1 MKARQV
7 IFMAQSV
14 AALLLMGGAG
24 LAAKELSAA
33 TGAESRETGPRSLA
47 WLPADLPALP
57 QQGPALCPRE
67 YLTPAQGAAL
77 LAAASAAFK
86 DQAAWNDYAAVLRR
100 KIQEGA
106 GLQPWPERTPLNAV
120 VTSRRAFDLY
130 SVENVRLET
139 VPGVY
144 ACGNL
149 YRPLHP
155 TGLMPAV
162 LTTHGHTVAIKD
174 ATDWA
179 RHGRFNE
186 GVQRRAAILARMGA
200 VVLTLDAFGNGDSLI
215 QFGPEAHRHPETM
228 TMQLWNNLR
237 ALDFLSG
244 LDGVDPKRLA
254 VTGESGGATQALL
267 LTALDERVAVSVP
280 VVMVSSYFFGGCPCE
295 SGLPVHRSAEHFA
308 NNAMIAALAA
318 PRPMLVVSDGKDWT
332 KFTPD
337 VEFPY
342 LQSVYGLFGAKGKV
356 ANVHLP
362 MEGHDYGPSKRSAM
376 YQFMADHLGLAD
388 DPALRD
394 ENAVTIETPQTLRC
408 FADESSLPA
417 GAKRDAAEA
426 FAGLMRLQPKG

>member
-1 MKARQV
+1 
-7 IFMAQSV
+7 
-14 AALLLMGGAG
+14 
-24 LAAKELSAA
+24 
-33 TGAESRETGPRSLA
+33 
-47 WLPADLPALP
+47 
-57 QQGPALCPRE
+57 
-67 YLTPAQGAAL
+67 
-77 LAAASAAFK
+77 
-86 DQAAWNDYAAVLRR
+86 
-100 KIQEGA
+100 
-106 GLQPWPERTPLNAV
+106 
-120 VTSRRAFDLY
+120 
-130 SVENVRLET
+130 
-139 VPGVY
+139 
-144 ACGNL
+144 
-149 YRPLHP
+149 
-155 TGLMPAV
+155 MPAV
-162 LTTHGHTVAIKD
+162 LTTHGHTVAIKEP
-174 ATDWA
+174 ADWA

-308 NNAMIAALAA
+308 NNAIIAALAA

-332 KFTPD
+332 KFTPG

-394 ENAVTIETPQTLRC
+394 ESAVTIETPQTLRC
-408 FADESSLPA
+408 FADESSLPV